1 MLDLIKEA
9 ETSLKDIFEEIDDIC
24 LYNSK
29 LVLDAFH
36 NNKVSETDFA
46 VSTGYGYNDVGRDK
60 IESVF
65 KDIFK
70 TEDALVRNQ
79 IISGS
84 HALTIS
90 LFGLLRPNDTL
101 MYITG
106 TPYDTLHEVIGIKEN
121 KSSLK
126 SYNVNYKEI
135 DLIDNDF
142 NYEEIKNNLDNVK
155 VVAIQRSRGYS
166 TRESLGIKKIEK
178 VIKFIKEINK
188 DIIIFIDNC
197 YCEFVEKT
205 NPLEVGA
212 DIIVGSLIKNLGG
225 GIATNGGYVA
235 GKHELIEL
243 IAERLTVP
251 GQGKE
256 VGPTNANRMFLQ
268 GLYFAPSV
276 VASALKTSILTSY
289 VLEKLGFDVSPK
301 YNDIRADIVQT
312 IIFKNPDKLIK
323 YAEAIQAS
331 SAIDSNVVPIPD
343 DMPGYD
349 DKIIMASGSFT
360 QGSSIELSCDGPLR
374 EPYILYQQGG
384 ITYEY
389 GKLALINALEKIK
402 DC

>member
-9 ETSLKDIFEEIDDIC
+9 ETNLKDIFEEIDDIC

-142 NYEEIKNNLDNVK
+142 NYEEIKNSLDNVK

-166 TRESLGIKKIEK
+166 TRESLDIKKIEK